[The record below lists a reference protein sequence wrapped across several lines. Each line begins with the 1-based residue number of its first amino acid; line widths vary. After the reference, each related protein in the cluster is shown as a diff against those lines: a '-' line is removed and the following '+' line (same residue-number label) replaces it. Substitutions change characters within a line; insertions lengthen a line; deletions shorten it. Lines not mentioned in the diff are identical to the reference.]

1 MMDTNNNPGMMR
13 EPTTVLSNRPA
24 TLGMT
29 VTPVADIYETADAFV
44 IRLDMPGAS
53 RETISVMA
61 EPGYLAAKGAVAPYH
76 AETGTLLLAEIPR
89 RSYLR
94 EFHLGQG
101 ASHEKVE
108 ASFENGVLT
117 ISVPKTEEMKSKTI
131 RIK

>member
-1 MMDTNNNPGMMR
+1 MDTNNDRGMMR
-13 EPTTVLSNRPA
+13 KPITALSNRPA
-24 TLGMT
+24 PLGVTLA
-29 VTPVADIYETADAFV
+29 PVADIYETSDVFV

-53 RETISVMA
+53 KETISVTA
-61 EPGYLAAKGAVAPYH
+61 EPGYLAAKGAVASYH
-76 AETGTLLLAEIPR
+76 AQTGTLLLAEIPR

-101 ASHEKVE
+101 ASHENVE